1 MNIIRKKRSDL
12 VVRFHA
18 GYVVNEVTGCW
29 EWQKNIQANGY
40 GHIKEGGKAK
50 LVHRVS
56 FALHKGPIPEGA
68 YVLHQCDNRCCV
80 SPLHLFV
87 GTALDNRIDMQS
99 KMRHAHGERVN
110 TAKLTEKE
118 VLEIY
123 AMSDSGV
130 GSRRI
135 GAKYG
140 VSTTMAWNIK
150 TGRAWSHLFKARY
163 GIHNSV

>member
-56 FALHKGPIPEGA
+56 FALHKGPIPEGLTCYTNA
-68 YVLHQCDNRCCV
+68 ITVVVLTRFTCLLEPHWITGLICSRKC
-80 SPLHLFV
+80 
-87 GTALDNRIDMQS
+87 GT
-99 KMRHAHGERVN
+99 H
-110 TAKLTEKE
+110 TEN
-118 VLEIY
+118 V
-123 AMSDSGV
+123 
-130 GSRRI
+130 
-135 GAKYG
+135 
-140 VSTTMAWNIK
+140 
-150 TGRAWSHLFKARY
+150 
-163 GIHNSV
+163 